1 MAKGE
6 ARDKSVPRLPRRRAR
21 PAPPAPERSA
31 SAATV
36 AIYSVKGGVGKT
48 TLAANCAWCSA
59 MLGGHRTLLWDLD
72 AAGGAGYL
80 LGIDPGH
87 KKRAEGLFSKDRA
100 AADLIRETDY
110 HGLDLLPADESLR
123 ALDAQLAEIGKK
135 RRLAKLAGELARDYD
150 RIVLDCPPVL
160 NELSAQAMRAADAV
174 IVPLPP
180 SPLSR
185 RAFDI
190 VVAEIRAHSDKP
202 HPPILPV
209 LSMIDLR
216 RKLHRDAVAEN
227 PDWPVIPFASVIEQS
242 AVRRRPVGAFAPRSP
257 ALQGFAAL
265 WRAIDARLARKGAA
279 R

>member
-1 MAKGE
+1 MAAK
-6 ARDKSVPRLPRRRAR
+6 DKSVPRLPRRRAR
-21 PAPPAPERSA
+21 PAPAAPARSPRSA
-31 SAATV
+31 TI

-48 TLAANCAWCSA
+48 TLSANCAWCSA
-59 MLGGHRTLLWDLD
+59 MLAGHKTLLWDLD
-72 AAGGAGYL
+72 ASGGAGYL
-80 LGIDPGH
+80 VGVDPGH
-87 KKRAEGLFSKDRA
+87 KKRAEGLFSKDRD

-123 ALDAQLAEIGKK
+123 ALDAQLAELGKK
-135 RRLAKLAGELARDYD
+135 RRLARLAEDLAKDYA

-160 NELSAQAMRAADAV
+160 NEVSAQVMRAADVV

-185 RAFDI
+185 RAFDL
-190 VVAEIRAHSDKP
+190 VVEEIRANADKR

-216 RKLHRDAVAEN
+216 RKLHREALAAN

-242 AVRRRPVGAFAPRSP
+242 AVRRKPVGAFAPRS
-257 ALQGFAAL
+257 AASQAFAAL
-265 WRAIDARLARKGAA
+265 WRAIDARLARKV
-279 R
+279 